1 MKHIFFFLVI
11 FISFSVKAQTNV
23 NADCID
29 AIPLCNTPSF
39 TFFAT
44 SGSGN
49 VIDFN
54 TSSSISNPTNNPFSP
69 DNGCLKS
76 GELKP
81 QWLLLT
87 VGNAGVLEFVFG
99 AGNSPNPQNGCY
111 DWIMWPYSPSTCAN
125 IFNNTL
131 PPIRCNW
138 NATCQN
144 GTGIAS
150 GTNIAALG
158 GNTGDFG
165 DPLVVNACQQF
176 MICISNYSG
185 VNTLVSFQSIGTA
198 SLSCN
203 PNCNPNYSMC
213 AGSSATIVPVNFAA
227 LTNPTFVIQPG
238 GQTNTTGI
246 FVVSPSSTSSYST
259 FITGLNAT
267 NAVQTISA
275 TSIVTVMPQ
284 PTAVPTITQST
295 CTNSLT
301 SLKVGLTYLPQAPS
315 SYSLVWSPLPNGI
328 ASNSQTTVTNY
339 IPGGIYNVTVTA
351 AGGCT
356 TSTSFTVNPTPEL
369 PVINLSPSTYN
380 YTLTC
385 ANPGITLT
393 ALDAS
398 LSYTWSNGLIAPI
411 TGPSAEM
418 TFTSSGTWTIIA
430 VHPVSGCVTTKT
442 VVIGTNTV
450 VPSSSITPLFQNITC
465 NLSSIITVSAIV
477 SPTVNVS
484 HQFMAPVGGTFV
496 VNSTFANYIPYGIG
510 IYTHCAVNDANGC
523 SNCKTFTVTSNQGF
537 PTFNVN
543 SPQNFTLGCTTKSV
557 ATINII
563 NGSGTPQGSPVSYTL
578 IGPGTSTTIPT
589 GTLSGQS
596 VYTVNIPGS
605 YTVITKDNTSF
616 CETRVP
622 ISILSNTFS
631 PNISVEVPRQILD
644 CNFPKV
650 KLIGLSETNNV
661 SYNWSWPASPG
672 NQPSDSITVRGDF
685 SAPTKSIV
693 AQYTL
698 TITDQSSTCK
708 STSIVPIYQNL
719 FLPNVAISNGGV
731 GALNC
736 KTPTITLTNQS
747 TTGIL
752 GSTGFS
758 TVQAVQALLW
768 QGPTP
773 QEDLQISTTYVA
785 ATSGVY
791 TMTARDLNNG
801 CIKTGTVFI
810 QNNVLYPIISFTAP
824 SVLDCST
831 GKAVITA
838 SMSAAPAGTSYTI
851 SPPLGAAVNTL
862 ISTVPTFT
870 TTGLGPHRIIV
881 LNPANGCGASAIQN
895 VIPGTLTA
903 AFVSDV
909 ESGYMPL
916 TVTFSN
922 TSATNSNTLQTQNGA
937 SSIKTTWNFANG
949 TSSISVSGSLTTQT
963 TFKAP
968 GKYRIKMYAMS
979 GSCKD
984 SLSHLIT
991 VDLPSELEIPNIF
1004 TPNGDGKNDVFF
1016 LHAKGL
1022 TEVNF
1027 QVTDRWG
1034 REVYHVIGH
1043 EGNISWDGKDFSGK
1057 DCSDGV
1063 YFYTLKAS
1071 GLDGKTFDTSGNISL
1086 IR

>member
-1 MKHIFFFLVI
+1 
-11 FISFSVKAQTNV
+11 
-23 NADCID
+23 
-29 AIPLCNTPSF
+29 
-39 TFFAT
+39 
-44 SGSGN
+44 
-49 VIDFN
+49 
-54 TSSSISNPTNNPFSP
+54 
-69 DNGCLKS
+69 
-76 GELKP
+76 
-81 QWLLLT
+81 
-87 VGNAGVLEFVFG
+87 
-99 AGNSPNPQNGCY
+99 
-111 DWIMWPYSPSTCAN
+111 
-125 IFNNTL
+125 
-131 PPIRCNW
+131 
-138 NATCQN
+138 
-144 GTGIAS
+144 
-150 GTNIAALG
+150 
-158 GNTGDFG
+158 
-165 DPLVVNACQQF
+165 
-176 MICISNYSG
+176 
-185 VNTLVSFQSIGTA
+185 
-198 SLSCN
+198 
-203 PNCNPNYSMC
+203 
-213 AGSSATIVPVNFAA
+213 
-227 LTNPTFVIQPG
+227 
-238 GQTNTTGI
+238 
-246 FVVSPSSTSSYST
+246 
-259 FITGLNAT
+259 
-267 NAVQTISA
+267 
-275 TSIVTVMPQ
+275 
-284 PTAVPTITQST
+284 
-295 CTNSLT
+295 
-301 SLKVGLTYLPQAPS
+301 
-315 SYSLVWSPLPNGI
+315 
-328 ASNSQTTVTNY
+328 
-339 IPGGIYNVTVTA
+339 
-351 AGGCT
+351 
-356 TSTSFTVNPTPEL
+356 
-369 PVINLSPSTYN
+369 
-380 YTLTC
+380 
-385 ANPGITLT
+385 
-393 ALDAS
+393 
-398 LSYTWSNGLIAPI
+398 
-411 TGPSAEM
+411 
-418 TFTSSGTWTIIA
+418 
-430 VHPVSGCVTTKT
+430 
-442 VVIGTNTV
+442 
-450 VPSSSITPLFQNITC
+450 
-465 NLSSIITVSAIV
+465 
-477 SPTVNVS
+477 
-484 HQFMAPVGGTFV
+484 
-496 VNSTFANYIPYGIG
+496 
-510 IYTHCAVNDANGC
+510 
-523 SNCKTFTVTSNQGF
+523 
-537 PTFNVN
+537 
-543 SPQNFTLGCTTKSV
+543 
-557 ATINII
+557 
-563 NGSGTPQGSPVSYTL
+563 
-578 IGPGTSTTIPT
+578 
-589 GTLSGQS
+589 
-596 VYTVNIPGS
+596 
-605 YTVITKDNTSF
+605 
-616 CETRVP
+616 
-622 ISILSNTFS
+622 
-631 PNISVEVPRQILD
+631 
-644 CNFPKV
+644 
-650 KLIGLSETNNV
+650 
-661 SYNWSWPASPG
+661 
-672 NQPSDSITVRGDF
+672 VRGDF